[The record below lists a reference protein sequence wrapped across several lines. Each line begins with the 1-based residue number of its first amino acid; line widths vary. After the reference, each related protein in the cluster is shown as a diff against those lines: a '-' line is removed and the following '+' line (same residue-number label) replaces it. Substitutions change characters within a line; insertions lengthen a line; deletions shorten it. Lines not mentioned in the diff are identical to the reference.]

1 MTEYIP
7 DAVAIIDV
15 ALASAGPQPIE
26 PGGLY
31 VAVVPVGHAATLI
44 DDRDRQDARAE
55 RPIRRRGT
63 ATLTRAASFSD
74 YVTAHSEPGAEVGPA
89 LFANDDAHMVQ
100 AVFNGPGPG
109 TAGWGDDRAVLS
121 LVTTQQW
128 DDWTGMHGVP
138 MTQKVLAEFL
148 EEHLSQVVTPD
159 GATLLEMVTTFEAM
173 TNVEIQ
179 SVTRLTNGT
188 RQLVWKEATTAKAGQ
203 TGEAEFPDAFLL
215 ELVPFEGMAPVT
227 VGVRLRYSVTRDR
240 GLSLTFLLD
249 DTNVILR
256 NAFDVILNAVEQAV
270 GLVAYHGTPA

>member
-7 DAVAIIDV
+7 DAVAIIDA
-15 ALASAGPQPIE
+15 ALASASPQPIE

-138 MTQKVLAEFL
+138 LTQKVLAEFL
-148 EEHLSQVVTPD
+148 EEHLSQVVAPD

-188 RQLVWKEATTAKAGQ
+188 RQLVWKETTTAKAGQ